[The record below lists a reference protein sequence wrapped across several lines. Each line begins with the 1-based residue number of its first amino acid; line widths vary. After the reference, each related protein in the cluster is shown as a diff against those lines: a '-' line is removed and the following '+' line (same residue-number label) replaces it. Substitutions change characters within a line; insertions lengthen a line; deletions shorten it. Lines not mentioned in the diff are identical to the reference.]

1 MKKILSI
8 DGGGCRGLIP
18 ITLLKYMENNLLK
31 KSVVDTFDFFAGTS
45 TGGIISLLLA
55 NGMSMNDIYNFYT
68 KEPIHKIFKG
78 KMRLNPLD
86 AVKYPSK
93 DIEGVLNDIF
103 KDIKLKDVRPDK
115 GLLITTYDIL
125 SKQAVFFT
133 REDKRYSE
141 IALAQIARATSA
153 APTFFE
159 SYVLNEMLCVDGGV
173 FANNPALCAYV
184 GAQKMYPNEEVV
196 LVSLGTGS
204 LYEYVDPNKIKKYN
218 MLDWATNLFDLVSD
232 GQSDTTEYVLRKTL
246 PIKDYWRFQVRLSKN
261 NSGMDNVSDLNLR
274 DLENLARN
282 YINNEWYD
290 ELDDLVKILNS

>member
-8 DGGGCRGLIP
+8 DGGGCKGLIP
-18 ITLLKYMENNLLK
+18 IVLLRYLENNLLDK
-31 KSVVDTFDFFAGTS
+31 PIRQSFDFFAGTS
-45 TGGIISLLLA
+45 TGGIISLLLST
-55 NGMSMNDIYNFYT
+55 GMNMDDIYNFYT

-78 KMRLNPLD
+78 KLKLNPLD
-86 AVKYPSK
+86 AIKYPSP

-103 KDIKLKDVRPDK
+103 KGIKLGDIQSDK
-115 GLLITTYDIL
+115 GLLVTTYDIL

-133 REDKRYSE
+133 KEDKRYSN
-141 IALAQIARATSA
+141 ILLSQIARATSA

-159 SYVLNEMLCVDGGV
+159 SYVLNEMLCVDGGI

-184 GAQKMYPNEEVV
+184 EAQKMYPDEEIV
-196 LVSLGTGS
+196 LISLGTGS
-204 LYEYVDPNKIKKYN
+204 LYEYIDPNKIKKYN

-232 GQSDTTEYVLRKTL
+232 GQSDTTEYILRKML

-274 DLENLARN
+274 DLENLTKN

-290 ELDDLVKILNS
+290 ELDDLAKILNS